1 MASRE
6 ELLRS
11 IRPDMRL
18 DKDFFLR
25 VYGYEITWPGFAE
38 VALQRLEI
46 LGCNRARSYYSC
58 VVAEYEQRQ
67 EKSIKP
73 VAAEYAKR
81 LKEKWEQKRGEQQRT
96 EKLNNMSTKAL
107 LLRKKELLLMRRS
120 LT

>member
-1 MASRE
+1 MASCE

-18 DKDFFLR
+18 DKDFFLQ
-25 VYGYEITWPGFAE
+25 VYGYEITWPGFAD
-38 VALQRLEI
+38 VALQRLEV
-46 LGCNRARSYYSC
+46 LGCSRARSYYSC

-67 EKSIKP
+67 EESIKP

-81 LKEKWEQKRGEQQRT
+81 LKEKWEQKRGEQRT